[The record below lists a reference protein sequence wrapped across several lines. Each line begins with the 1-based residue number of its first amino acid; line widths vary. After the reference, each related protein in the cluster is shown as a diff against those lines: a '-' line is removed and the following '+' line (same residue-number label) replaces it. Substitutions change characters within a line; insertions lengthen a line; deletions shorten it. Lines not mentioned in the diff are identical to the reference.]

1 MVRRSPSARIVV
13 LQNLP
18 ALVRR
23 IQGRES
29 VKGLALAP

>member
-23 IQGRES
+23 IQGREE
-29 VKGLALAP
+29 G